1 MSRFTDTIILG
12 AGASGLMCAA
22 HLKRDFLILEGHDK
36 PAAKLAVSGGG
47 RCNFTNESVSADNY
61 TGDAEFISNVL
72 SGLTSKQMISLAK
85 KWGVP
90 FEVCKNRQLFC
101 KHSAKELIS
110 PLLSFSKDK
119 IITGSKVSGVSFEN
133 GVFTVYTSRGEF
145 CCKNLVVAS
154 GGVSYP
160 ALGATDIGYKI
171 ASEFGHKIITPRAA
185 LVGFTVQPGEFWFK
199 ELSGVSVFAKVS
211 VGDKSFEDNILFA
224 HKGISGPAVLN
235 ASLYWEKGLIS
246 IDFLPGV
253 EIKKLLSGGAKQ
265 ITSVLGLPKRV
276 SKAFLASVGLEDKI
290 IDKLTNEE
298 KEKLC
303 RLKNYEF
310 APAGN
315 FGMSKA
321 EITKGGVD
329 TAYIEPSNMRSKL
342 QKGLYFIGEVL
353 NVNGEL
359 GGYNFHWA
367 FASALRCADALGR
380 DKE

>member
-1 MSRFTDTIILG
+1 MSRFVDTVIVG
-12 AGASGLMCAA
+12 AGASGLMCGA

-47 RCNFTNESVSADNY
+47 RCNFTNESISAQNY
-61 TGDAEFISNVL
+61 TGDTEFISDVL
-72 SGLTSKQMISLAK
+72 NGLSSKQMVSLAK

-101 KHSAKELIS
+101 AHSARELIS

-119 IITGSKVSGVSFEN
+119 IITDAKVTAASFEN
-133 GVFTVYTSRGEF
+133 GVFTIHTSKGEF
-145 CCKNLVVAS
+145 GCKNLVVAS

-160 ALGATDIGYKI
+160 VLGATDIGYKI
-171 ASEFGHKIITPRAA
+171 AGGFGHKIITPKAA

-199 ELSGVSVFAKVS
+199 ELSGVSVLAKVS

-224 HKGISGPAVLN
+224 HKGISGPAILN

-253 EIKKLLSGGAKQ
+253 EIEKLLNGGTKQ

-276 SKAFLASVGLEDKI
+276 SKAFLASVGVEDKV

-298 KEKLC
+298 KEKLH

-321 EITKGGVD
+321 EITKGGVE
-329 TAYIEPSNMRSKL
+329 TSEIEPGSMQSRL

-367 FASALRCADALGR
+367 FASALRCADVLGY
-380 DKE
+380 DNG